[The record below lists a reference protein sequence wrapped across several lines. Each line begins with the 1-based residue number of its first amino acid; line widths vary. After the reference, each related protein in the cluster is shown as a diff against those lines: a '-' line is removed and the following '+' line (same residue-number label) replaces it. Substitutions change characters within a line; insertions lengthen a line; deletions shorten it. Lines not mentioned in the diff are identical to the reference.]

1 MMVAVEIEGLFLTQ
15 SQASGV
21 ILKESGGKR
30 SLPIVIGDF
39 EAQSIALGLE
49 NIKAPRPITH
59 DLIMNMLEVLDAK
72 IVKIEITALKQ
83 NTFYAT
89 LHLENSTGLAF
100 EIDSRPSDAIAVAIR
115 VDAPIFVEESVLSQ
129 GGYSPDKTQYF
140 SATKKQPKKESTEDS
155 LEALEKKLEK
165 AIQAENYELAAEIK
179 EKIRQLKANS

>member
-155 LEALEKKLEK
+155 LEALEKKLEN